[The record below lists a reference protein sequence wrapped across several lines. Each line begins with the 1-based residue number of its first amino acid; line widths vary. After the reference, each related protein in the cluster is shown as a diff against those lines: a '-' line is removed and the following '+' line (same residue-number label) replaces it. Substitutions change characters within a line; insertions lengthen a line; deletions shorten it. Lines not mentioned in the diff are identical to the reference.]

1 MAKVLLVN
9 WDAYPNVTSGGV
21 YSWEKILVESMP
33 DYEFTIFNLLSNP
46 NGNGSFTVPPQV
58 KEVIDVPLFGSNRYE
73 EFHDEKFRRLLAK
86 VLYTKQR
93 CIKQEFIPLFERFL
107 EVIFSNDCDPKQ
119 LCNLIFDLHS
129 FFIIYDY
136 KKCLEHPLAWD
147 VFIEKLDHDSLY
159 QKMTLT
165 EALTSFQL
173 IQRNLQILSIQIPK
187 VDLVHCS
194 LAWLP
199 SMIAVAA
206 KMEQGCPTIITEHG
220 VAFRELLL
228 YYNAILQGEPAN
240 IFWKIFSRN
249 VIRAVYSIADVIAPV
264 CDVNAKWEERLGAQS
279 SKIKVIYNGV
289 NSDKFRPIEVP
300 RTDKRPTVVCVGR
313 VDAYKDLVN
322 LIYCIKHVKN
332 QVPDVQ
338 CLIYGGSADLDYSI
352 RCVKAVKNLGLEDN
366 VKFVGKVKDPELAY
380 NAADV
385 VVMTSITEGFPFTVI
400 EAMACGKGIVATD
413 VGGVREALEGCG
425 LLVRSSHIEELSDA
439 IIKLLQD
446 EKLRSSLGALAL
458 KRARESFTIE
468 QSISQYRQQY
478 ESLIARYH
486 GKTIRKEVA
495 AT

>member
-58 KEVIDVPLFGSNRYE
+58 KEVVDVPLFGSNRYE

-86 VLYTKQR
+86 VLYTNER

-119 LCNLIFDLHS
+119 LCNLILDLHS

-136 KKCLEHPLAWD
+136 KKCLEHPLAWE

-159 QKMTLT
+159 QKMSLT

-199 SMIAVAA
+199 SMIAVVA
-206 KMEQGCPTIITEHG
+206 KMKEGCPIIITEHG

-249 VIRAVYSIADVIAPV
+249 VIRAVYSIADVISPV

-279 SKIKVIYNGV
+279 
-289 NSDKFRPIEVP
+289 
-300 RTDKRPTVVCVGR
+300 
-313 VDAYKDLVN
+313 
-322 LIYCIKHVKN
+322 
-332 QVPDVQ
+332 
-338 CLIYGGSADLDYSI
+338 
-352 RCVKAVKNLGLEDN
+352 
-366 VKFVGKVKDPELAY
+366 
-380 NAADV
+380 
-385 VVMTSITEGFPFTVI
+385 
-400 EAMACGKGIVATD
+400 
-413 VGGVREALEGCG
+413 
-425 LLVRSSHIEELSDA
+425 
-439 IIKLLQD
+439 
-446 EKLRSSLGALAL
+446 
-458 KRARESFTIE
+458 
-468 QSISQYRQQY
+468 
-478 ESLIARYH
+478 
-486 GKTIRKEVA
+486 
-495 AT
+495 